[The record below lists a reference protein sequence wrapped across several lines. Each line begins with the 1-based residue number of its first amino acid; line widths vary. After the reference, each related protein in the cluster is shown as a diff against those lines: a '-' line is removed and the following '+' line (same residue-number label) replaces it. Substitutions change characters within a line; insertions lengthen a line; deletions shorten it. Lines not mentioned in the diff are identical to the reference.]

1 MSARADN
8 RLPQASPAAAL
19 APPDK
24 LDRIFDIL
32 AERALQE
39 TGATSVAIGLLRDG
53 GVNCRVTAGLPMIEV
68 GDPINRKTGLTALA
82 IHRQMSQWCSDTE
95 SDARV
100 DQEVCRQLGVRSI
113 IVVPVSVQD
122 DVVGVF
128 AIFSVNPDAFSLA
141 DLNAVKK
148 LSHRISAA
156 VEPTTVKTSLATITP
171 AKVDGELSNEQP
183 PIIFNSGYM
192 QEGSL
197 RNYAAS
203 IWRTVARL
211 LPKGQRGRA
220 S

>member
-1 MSARADN
+1 MSARADS
-8 RLPQASPAAAL
+8 RLPQVSPAATL
-19 APPDK
+19 APADK
-24 LDRIFDIL
+24 LDRIFDIV

-39 TGATSVAIGLLRDG
+39 TGATSVAIGQLCDG
-53 GVNCRVTAGLPMIEV
+53 GVTCRAIAGLPISEI
-68 GDPINRKTGLTALA
+68 GDPINRKTGLTGLA
-82 IHRQMSQWCSDTE
+82 IRRQMSQWCSDTE

-100 DQEVCRQLGVRSI
+100 DKEACRQLGVRSI

-128 AIFSVNPDAFSLA
+128 AIFSGNPDAFSLA

-148 LSHRISAA
+148 LSHWISAA
-156 VEPTTVKTSLATITP
+156 AEHTTVKTSLATITP
-171 AKVDGELSNEQP
+171 AKLDGELSDEQP

-211 LPKGQRGRA
+211 AKGQRGRA